1 MVTTRAQV
9 KAAHGEEPPQPFRL
23 LDLPAEIIGDV
34 SNHLAVEDLI
44 NVRRVCRALTAHSA
58 NAFGQRFFNN
68 LVVILHPTS
77 LATLLEICRH
87 PVLSRYVHE
96 LTVSGERIG
105 HGIALINGEEVHEK
119 RHIDL
124 QTSVERSRMDL
135 MILTEV
141 FREFNNL
148 KSIQI
153 DVESFRGPR
162 YIADDDI
169 LLRCGRSSMFSLEH
183 SEGKSWDKGD
193 DNGYNRVYGM
203 TLQAIEQA
211 EVEEKIELNL
221 EFWNSSSTGV
231 TFEYFD
237 NNSRYWRERLCKK
250 LRYVSTTNDMD
261 PAWIGQLLSLSFG
274 ITKLE
279 LSQNHTLLPLA
290 REPAG
295 TFFFPGLRHLN
306 FTEVVI
312 CHEELVAFLHL
323 HASILEDVVIQ
334 SVGLQH
340 GTWHQPLHVLE
351 TMPSLRKLW
360 LSMLLEQAPYRDSST
375 DTLDLNFETPGF
387 LSVDVREDIELA
399 LSAMRAHPGTDPSN
413 DDIDGPNGELYEY
426 VVHYGRG
433 WAALDGDIDFR
444 NGQWELVDD
453 SEVRRV
459 IAELILGKAG

>member
-34 SNHLAVEDLI
+34 SNHLADEDLI
-44 NVRRVCRALTAHSA
+44 NVRRVCRALTAHST
-58 NAFGQRFFNN
+58 NAFGQRFFNH

-77 LATLLEICRH
+77 LGTLLEICRH
-87 PVLSRYVHE
+87 PMLSRYVHE

-105 HGIALINGEEVHEK
+105 HGIALTAGEEVHAK
-119 RHIDL
+119 RHMDL

-141 FREFNNL
+141 FRELNNL

-153 DVESFRGPR
+153 DDDSFRGPR
-162 YIADDDI
+162 TIGDEI
-169 LLRCGRSSMFSLEH
+169 LLRCGRSLMFSLER
-183 SEGKSWDKGD
+183 SERKSWERGD
-193 DNGYNRVYGM
+193 DNGYNRVYGL

-211 EVEEKIELNL
+211 EADEKIELKL
-221 EFWNSSSTGV
+221 EFWNSASTGDA
-231 TFEYFD
+231 FEYFD
-237 NNSRYWRERLCKK
+237 NSSIYWRERLCKK
-250 LRYVSTTNDMD
+250 LRYVSTLNDMD
-261 PAWIGQLLSLSFG
+261 PAWIGQLLSLSVG

-306 FTEVVI
+306 STEVII

-323 HASILEDVVIQ
+323 HTSILEDVVIQ

-340 GTWHQPLHVLE
+340 GTWHQPLHILE

-375 DTLDLNFETPGF
+375 DTLDMDFEAPGF
-387 LSVDVREDIELA
+387 LSVDVRENIELA

-413 DDIDGPNGELYEY
+413 DDIDGPNGEFYEY

-433 WAALDGDIDFR
+433 WAALEGDIDLR
-444 NGQWELVDD
+444 NGQWELVDF
-453 SEVRRV
+453 
-459 IAELILGKAG
+459 